1 VTPAFRY
8 LAGVSLVVA
17 AAAVVLLA
25 VPEGDRAPVGWGAL
39 IGLVLQA
46 PLGWWTLRSLGAE
59 RFTFVWGLGML
70 ARFAAVGIAA
80 LAALPLLG
88 SRAAPM
94 LLAMV
99 GVLVAL
105 LLVEGVTAVREH
117 SREDE
122 QLRLAAACWR
132 SWVSSSV

>member
-1 VTPAFRY
+1 MTPAFRY
-8 LAGVSLVVA
+8 LAGVALVVVA
-17 AAAVVLLA
+17 AALALLA
-25 VPEGDRAPVGWGAL
+25 VPEGDRAPVGWGVL

-59 RFTFVWGLGML
+59 RFTYVWGLGML
-70 ARFAAVGIAA
+70 VRFAAVGVAA
-80 LAALPLLG
+80 VVALPLLG
-88 SRAAPM
+88 GRAAPM

-122 QLRLAAACWR
+122 Q
-132 SWVSSSV
+132 

>member
-1 VTPAFRY
+1 MTPAFRY

-17 AAAVVLLA
+17 AAAVTLVA
-25 VPEGDRAPVGWGAL
+25 VPEADRAPVGWGVL

-59 RFTFVWGLGML
+59 RFTFVWALGML

-122 QLRLAAACWR
+122 Q
-132 SWVSSSV
+132 